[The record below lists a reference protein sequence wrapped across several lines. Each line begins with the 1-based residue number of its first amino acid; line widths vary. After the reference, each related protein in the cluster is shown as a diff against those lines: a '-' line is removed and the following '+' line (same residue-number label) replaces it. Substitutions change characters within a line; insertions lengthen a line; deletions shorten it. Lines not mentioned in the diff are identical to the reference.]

1 MVSVLGSDAV
11 TRHEPLAFEVRAA
24 RDGDEVAISRVC
36 RDGFALS
43 SSGLLPPDVIEHQA
57 DHYYDVGRVRSELAP
72 RPHDPSWQGTS
83 PRGRVLGAAGGGVI
97 DSNVGQLLVLYLDPS
112 LRGLGIGTALL
123 DHVTGQQRAAGA
135 TEQWVSVT
143 EGNLLAI
150 PFYRAR
156 GFVERGRVPYVTAD
170 GGEPVGT
177 SLRMSRPVQPDPGA

>member
-1 MVSVLGSDAV
+1 V
-11 TRHEPLAFEVRAA
+11 TRHEPLDFEVRGA
-24 RDGDEVAISRVC
+24 REGDEVGISRVC

-43 SSGLLPPDVIEHQA
+43 SRGLLPPDVIEHQA
-57 DHYYDVGRVRSELAP
+57 DHYYDVHRVRGELAP
-72 RPHDPSWQGTS
+72 RAGDPSWQGYVVAVS
-83 PRGRVLGAAGGGVI
+83 PQGRVLGAAGGGVT
-97 DSNVGQLLVLYLDPS
+97 DSSVGHVLVLYLDPP
-112 LRGLGIGTALL
+112 LRGRGVGTALL
-123 DHVTGQQRAAGA
+123 AHVTDQQRAAGA

-177 SLRMSRPVQPDPGA
+177 SLRMSRPVQPDPAA